1 MDVASLLE
9 GALKYEERTGMKRAI
24 ISFLI
29 LLAATPIWLRL
40 FPETREDEAQ
50 VKSVRSEARSWG
62 EAPEDEL
69 QKRVEEYL
77 DVDRLFPDPNDW
89 RRQDPIFIAYEGTYF
104 LFLKNW
110 PQYDPRRND
119 VPIEIC
125 SFVWLPPATPDELE
139 LDKEDIVA
147 ARSRRAIVLE
157 MKDVVIAF
165 NRNIGNFLTSNKR
178 GGAVFEPAA
187 FKTAQ
192 VNGEFVVRGGD
203 ETDEKNLNFSFRTR
217 GVLLSPK
224 QLRSNSKFT
233 FQIGQHY
240 GTGQG
245 LSISFTVPIDL
256 KDYIA
261 KSQRREIEEAKTD
274 EELETAFLNETFRD
288 GNLSSGVS
296 IESVELSNIDL
307 IHLFPRAFRFDPGG
321 KRSSA
326 SVDELEVGCQKG
338 VHFERSALPG
348 EWVIRFNGD
357 VDAIL
362 KSNMERV
369 CRLKGDSFQL
379 YFQDHEMQKLAESS
393 FPSVRNRT
401 LRTKPS
407 GKLARLQTT
416 KLLVKGEDAP
426 LTFVYVPA
434 STDSSKSRSVK
445 VQAMRAYYN
454 VEKREFKLLN
464 TLDGPGAGAPDPQG
478 APLANIAPV
487 IVTVTEETRG
497 GPSYVSSLKS
507 PMIVANFDENSELA
521 SLNAVEEGSITTK
534 LTSVKNET
542 FNVESSWEKGL
553 LICPVKGDD
562 GFSDGTYRMVT
573 SGTTRCVA
581 EGIGAFEAKEA
592 NFWFR
597 LEQSE
602 AASSNV
608 ANLYGR
614 GDSSSSRFSM
624 TPICAIFSDS
634 VKLETERGSLRVKE
648 LARIRFSDQSGR
660 QGSGSLVASNSETPT
675 MDGLAES
682 FSGGANGSAPTG
694 TFEVEGDHLDLD
706 CELFFPASGRGTLRL
721 IRSTLAGNV
730 RFRGENALG
739 EVVASFDS
747 DCVTASNP
755 LTPEMKF
762 LVWSQSK
769 NAVLNLNGMN
779 LEGKKTYVDAARNMI
794 QIYGPG
800 KVALQP
806 STPKKK
812 GGNSKSTAL
821 DSLSSE
827 SFIVEW
833 TGGVA
838 FDGNYLRF
846 LSNSTF
852 AAEASTKEAAAL
864 AAAVEEL
871 VRGIDPIVAGEF
883 AVTLADSPSNDED
896 GVRLTMSDGYMV
908 CDETRVTPK
917 EHIDLLNFKTDGDS
931 LPEIDSVECLSHST
945 ERPVVMHYQTRSLE
959 ANAADTFNGY
969 YNLQCSG
976 IHVDWNNESFTV
988 DRGGYLEAT
997 LLSNDGGVSSLDSG
1011 VVDKEGFAKE
1021 KNAHVEERRQWVRI
1035 SAEFGLATG
1044 LLKDNSVKVTEGV
1057 HALLCDVSGP
1067 NVRATLFDSSSWPNQ
1082 SIVFNSSEA
1091 TYRSVATSPESKG
1104 NVEADA
1110 RGNVTFRL
1118 GEYTGACES
1127 LSYSSTKKLVTLTG
1141 SGNAKAR
1148 IVQQAYS
1155 GAPRTTL
1162 AEFMTGRIRLGS
1174 DMKLEVEGGEIKLN
1188 NETLS
1193 GLKRKEK

>member
-1 MDVASLLE
+1 
-9 GALKYEERTGMKRAI
+9 MKRAI

-29 LLAATPIWLRL
+29 LLAATPIWLYF

-62 EAPEDEL
+62 EVPEDEL

-104 LFLKNW
+104 IFLKNW
-110 PQYDPRRND
+110 PQYDQRRND

-125 SFVWLPPATPDELE
+125 TFVWLPPATPDELK
-139 LDKEDIVA
+139 LDKEAMVV

-157 MKDVVIAF
+157 MKDVIFAF
-165 NRNIGNFLTSNKR
+165 NRNIGDFLTSNKR
-178 GGAVFEPAA
+178 GGAKFEPSA

-203 ETDEKNLNFSFRTR
+203 ETDEKNPNFSFRTR

-233 FQIGQHY
+233 FQIGPHY

-245 LSISFTVPIDL
+245 LSISFSVPIDL
-256 KDYIA
+256 QDYVA
-261 KSQRREIEEAKTD
+261 KSQRREIEEAQTD
-274 EELETAFLNETFRD
+274 EERETAFLNETFRE

-307 IHLFPRAFRFDPGG
+307 IHLFPRAFRFDIGG
-321 KRSSA
+321 KRSLPN
-326 SVDELEVGCQKG
+326 VDELEVGCQKG
-338 VHFERSALPG
+338 VNFERSALPG

-393 FPSVRNRT
+393 FSSVRNRT

-416 KLLVKGEDAP
+416 KLLAKGEDAP
-426 LTFVYVPA
+426 LTFVYVPT
-434 STDSSKSRSVK
+434 STDPTKSRSVK

-464 TLDGPGAGAPDPQG
+464 TLDGPGAGGVSSANVDPQDG
-478 APLANIAPV
+478 SAANIAPV

-507 PMIVANFDENSELA
+507 PMIVASFDENSELS
-521 SLNAVEEGSITTK
+521 SLNAVEEGSISTK
-534 LTSVKNET
+534 LTSAKNET
-542 FNVESSWEKGL
+542 MNVVSSWEKGL

-581 EGIGAFEAKEA
+581 EGMGAFEAKEA

-597 LEQSE
+597 LEE
-602 AASSNV
+602 TDGASSTV
-608 ANLYGR
+608 ANLHGR
-614 GDSSSSRFSM
+614 GDSLSSRFSM

-634 VKLETERGSLRVKE
+634 VTLETERGVMRVND

-660 QGSGSLVASNSETPT
+660 QGNATLVASNSETPS

-682 FSGGANGSAPTG
+682 FCVGADGSAPAG

-706 CELFFPASGRGTLRL
+706 CELFFPASGRGKLRL

-730 RFRGENALG
+730 RFRGENADG

-806 STPKKK
+806 STQKKK
-812 GGNSKSTAL
+812 RGDSKSTAL
-821 DSLSSE
+821 DMLGSD
-827 SFIVEW
+827 SFLVEW

-852 AAEASTKEAAAL
+852 EAEATTKEAAAL

-883 AVTLADSPSNDED
+883 AVTLSDTPSNDED

-945 ERPVVMHYQTRSLE
+945 ERPVVMHYQTRSPE

-997 LLSNDGGVSSLDSG
+997 LLSSDGGVSSLDAG
-1011 VVDKEGFAKE
+1011 VVDKKFVAKE
-1021 KNAHVEERRQWVRI
+1021 KSSTSEKNFQWVRI

-1057 HALLCDVSGP
+1057 HALLCDVEGP
-1067 NVRATLFDSSSWPNQ
+1067 NVRATLFDSTTWPSQ
-1082 SIVFNSSEA
+1082 AIVCNSSDA
-1091 TYRSVATSPESKG
+1091 TYRSVATNPEGKG
-1104 NVEADA
+1104 HVEADA

-1118 GEYTGACES
+1118 GEYTGTCES
-1127 LSYSSTKKLVTLTG
+1127 LSYASTKKLLTLTG

-1155 GAPRTTL
+1155 GAPRTVL
-1162 AEFMTGRIRLGS
+1162 AEFMTGRIRLGA
-1174 DMKLEVEGGEIKLN
+1174 DMKLEVEGGEIQLN
-1188 NETLS
+1188 KETID
-1193 GLKRKEK
+1193 GLKLK